1 MNRGPGPLKRILP
14 AIRAMATLTFRES
27 RSPLLTLLILL
38 GGLLV
43 AWAGLRLP
51 SPLEGPNTL
60 AGAFFFGGI
69 SLVLILLAMVS
80 GAHAMAAD
88 RGSGFHGFLLSKPL
102 SGPVYFLGRF
112 AGLAARL
119 TLTVLLAM
127 LLGGAFLQLLAPELA
142 FSTVQ
147 VADRATIGST
157 NPALDDKLLLVP
169 GGPEMAWVFPGPDE
183 PGSVEVDLRFRFR
196 PRFRRGGA
204 LDASLPLKISLSQ
217 GDRLLLDDEFRII
230 NRKSLDLSIR
240 LESGRPVRVTARVP
254 GGVNALEITGDGC
267 TLALGKRIPLSALL
281 LGAAGSLPVLYLAL
295 AVALMFSAMVSIP
308 TAFFSTAVLS
318 LLVLMGPS
326 LQAEFMLSASHGT
339 VSPER
344 HGQGQRALK
353 LGAPPPQEKSIGLL
367 RAAARFT
374 AKALSL
380 LPDPRKG
387 SVVDPLSRNESPR
400 AAEMLGPWK
409 DFLPH
414 ILLSLVL
421 GCLLAGRRVP

>member
-1 MNRGPGPLKRILP
+1 M
-14 AIRAMATLTFRES
+14 AILTFRES
-27 RSPLLTLLILL
+27 RSPLLMLLILL
-38 GGLLV
+38 GGLLI

-51 SPLEGPNTL
+51 APLEGPNTL

-69 SLVLILLAMVS
+69 SLVLILLAMVI

-127 LLGGAFLQLLAPELA
+127 LLGGVFLQLLAPGLA

-147 VADRATIGST
+147 VADRTAIGDV

-169 GGPEMAWVFPGPDE
+169 GGPEMTWIFPGQGE
-183 PGSVEVDLRFRFR
+183 KGSMDVSIRFRFR

-204 LDASLPLKISLSQ
+204 LDASLPLKITLSQ

-240 LESGRPVRVTARVP
+240 LESGRPVRVTARVT

-267 TLALGKRIPLSALL
+267 TLALGKRLPLSALL

-295 AVALMFSAMVSIP
+295 VVALMFSAMVSIP

-326 LQAEFMLSASHGT
+326 LQAEFMLATSHGNL
-339 VSPER
+339 SPGKQE
-344 HGQGQRALK
+344 HGQRIGK
-353 LGAPPPQEKSIGLL
+353 MVPPPPRGESKGLL
-367 RAAARFT
+367 RAAAHLT
-374 AKALSL
+374 ARALSL

-387 SVVDPLSRNESPR
+387 SVVDPLSRSESPR
-400 AAEMLGPWK
+400 AAEMLEPWK

-414 ILLSLVL
+414 ILLGLAL
-421 GCLLAGRRVP
+421 GCLLAARRLP